1 MSKTNDNVFSKIPR
15 HRAYRTMFFFFCK
28 SLRHSRWDDGRWPSL
43 PTHFFPSRKI
53 LNCAQLTRLIVT
65 FAEHVWARQR
75 LKLKTEVKGT
85 ALSFHSQKKPARA
98 CIAYFIRVL
107 LSIVSTLVLGQLRL
121 PHVAPF
127 CHPDAN
133 NSGPPLTLSMRQVA
147 TESGH
152 ETHSNR
158 PQSAILFPRETVLQR
173 PTVSRIVA
181 GCARH
186 LLCTMRHAR
195 SAVWKV

>member
-1 MSKTNDNVFSKIPR
+1 MDVGHLFPLT
-15 HRAYRTMFFFFCK
+15 
-28 SLRHSRWDDGRWPSL
+28 
-43 PTHFFPSRKI
+43 FFPSRKI

-65 FAEHVWARQR
+65 FAEHVCARLR

-85 ALSFHSQKKPARA
+85 SLSFHSQKKPPRA

-107 LSIVSTLVLGQLRL
+107 LPIVSSLVLGQLRL

-152 ETHSNR
+152 ETRSNR
-158 PQSAILFPRETVLQR
+158 PQSAILFPRETVL
-173 PTVSRIVA
+173 
-181 GCARH
+181 
-186 LLCTMRHAR
+186 
-195 SAVWKV
+195 